1 MSDFSRQLDRPTTQ
15 PTWERDVLSIEV
27 KRVSWGAVLSGVVV
41 ALVVQLLLNLLG
53 VGIGIATL
61 DPGMGD
67 NPSAGAFSIA
77 AGLWYL
83 GAGVIAAFAGGY
95 IAGRLFGGPDGTT
108 SALHGLTSWA
118 VTTLVVVMLLTT
130 AVGSILGGVFSGVS
144 GAISGVGQSALS
156 AVQVAAPRFAAAAD
170 PFGAIEAQLR
180 EGSGGNDP
188 AALRDAAIAS
198 VRAALTGEEAQAK
211 EARERA
217 VEAVARAQNIPP
229 DEAQKKLAQ
238 YKQQYRQAV
247 DQGKQQAIEVA
258 KTTTKVVSRSAL
270 FSFFALVFGA
280 IAAWI
285 GGRLGTVLSPLTSPD
300 VSPASQRRS

>member
-53 VGIGIATL
+53 VGVGVATL
-61 DPGMGD
+61 DPGMAD

-95 IAGRLFGGPDGTT
+95 IAGRLFGGPDRTT

-130 AVGSILGGVFSGVS
+130 AVGSIIGGVFSGVS
-144 GAISGVGQSALS
+144 GAIGGVGQSALS

-180 EGSGGNDP
+180 EGGNDP

-229 DEAQKKLAQ
+229 DEAQKKFAQ
-238 YKQQYRQAV
+238 YEQQYRQAV
-247 DQGKQQAIEVA
+247 DQGKQQAIEAA
-258 KTTTKVVSRSAL
+258 KTTTKVVSRGAL

-280 IAAWI
+280 LAAWF
-285 GGRLGTVLSPLTSPD
+285 GGRLGTVMSPLTSPD
-300 VSPASQRRS
+300 ISPASQRGS